1 MIYDNRWQYM
11 TVQVNVINCRNS
23 EKEEVAVNQ
32 GEKDCENMLLFL
44 LKIKFTAYSELYL

>member
-11 TVQVNVINCRNS
+11 TVQVNGMNCRRS

-32 GEKDCENMLLFL
+32 GEKDCENMSLF
-44 LKIKFTAYSELYL
+44 